1 MKPLSRAC
9 VGLLELCFTSVEMK
23 RQSHDGLQVEHC
35 ITIDMHAHVVPV
47 DVPKPF
53 VFVYYSFLH
62 PIFQSMYCAVQMMV
76 WVDGVSVA
84 CRMWI

>member
-1 MKPLSRAC
+1 M
-9 VGLLELCFTSVEMK
+9 EMK
-23 RQSHDGLQVEHC
+23 RHSHDGLHVEQG
-35 ITIDMHAHVVPV
+35 ITIDMHAQVVPA

-76 WVDGVSVA
+76 WFDGVSVA
-84 CRMWI
+84 YRMWI